1 MPVAS
6 IASRKLRDQRIT
18 ENLLRWYAGSQR
30 DLPWRHARDPY
41 RVWVSEVMLQQTQ
54 VATVVPYYRRF
65 VERFPDVAALAAAP
79 VDDVLKL
86 WEGLGYYA
94 RARNLHAAALE
105 VLRAHSGRIPDDPG
119 AFRKLPGVG
128 DYIVAA
134 VMSIAFGRPL
144 AVADGNVKRVVARLD
159 ALDDSID
166 RPAGARAV
174 LERAQHLLAGADPG
188 TFNQAMMELGALVC
202 RPANP
207 RCDACPI
214 RKQCAAQLEGDP
226 SRYPVRAPR
235 RKVPAARI
243 AVGVVSRRGR
253 VLITRR
259 PDSGLLGGLWEFP
272 GGKVTEGESPASACA
287 REIREE
293 VSLEVDVGERIARVQ
308 HAYSH
313 LRVEIEVF
321 VCRYRAGDVVL
332 DGPVDYRWIRPE
344 ETDEYA
350 FPRANHKF
358 MADVKKALA
367 RPRRGAKPRRPA

>member
-1 MPVAS
+1 
-6 IASRKLRDQRIT
+6 
-18 ENLLRWYAGSQR
+18 
-30 DLPWRHARDPY
+30 
-41 RVWVSEVMLQQTQ
+41 MLQQTQ
-54 VATVVPYYRRF
+54 VATVVPYYQRF
-65 VERFPDVAALAAAP
+65 VERLPDVAALAAAP

-94 RARNLHAAALE
+94 RARNLHAAAREL
-105 VLRAHSGRIPDDPG
+105 LRAHDGRIPDDPN

-134 VMSIAFGRPL
+134 VMSIAFDRPL

-159 ALDDSID
+159 ALDENID

-174 LERAQHLLAGADPG
+174 LDRAQDLLARDDPG

-202 RPANP
+202 RPLNP
-207 RCDACPI
+207 RCDACPV
-214 RKQCAAQLEGDP
+214 RHQCAARREGDP
-226 SRYPVRAPR
+226 SRYPVRSPR
-235 RKVPAARI
+235 REVPAARI

-272 GGKVTEGESPASACA
+272 GGKVTEGESPACACA

-293 VSLEVDVGERIARVQ
+293 VSLEVEVGERIARVR

-321 VCRYRAGDVVL
+321 ACRYRAGDVVL

-358 MADVKKALA
+358 MAEVKKTLA
-367 RPRRGAKPRRPA
+367 PARRRAKPRRPA

>member
-1 MPVAS
+1 
-6 IASRKLRDQRIT
+6 
-18 ENLLRWYAGSQR
+18 
-30 DLPWRHARDPY
+30 
-41 RVWVSEVMLQQTQ
+41 MLQQTQ
-54 VATVVPYYRRF
+54 VATVVPYYQRF
-65 VERFPDVAALAAAP
+65 VERLPNVAALAAAP

-94 RARNLHAAALE
+94 RARNLHAAAREL
-105 VLRAHSGRIPDDPG
+105 LRAHDGRIPDDPD

-159 ALDDSID
+159 ALDENID

-174 LERAQHLLAGADPG
+174 RDRAQHLLARDNPGA
-188 TFNQAMMELGALVC
+188 FNQAMMELGALVC
-202 RPANP
+202 RPLNP
-207 RCDACPI
+207 RCDACPV
-214 RKQCAAQLEGDP
+214 RNQCAARREGDP
-226 SRYPVRAPR
+226 SRYPVRSR
-235 RKVPAARI
+235 RREVPAARI

-259 PDSGLLGGLWEFP
+259 PESGLLGGLWEFP
-272 GGKVTEGESPASACA
+272 GGKVTEGESPAGACA

-293 VSLEVDVGERIARVQ
+293 VSLEVEVGERIARVH

-313 LRVEIEVF
+313 LKVEIDVF
-321 VCRYRAGDVVL
+321 ACRYRAGDVVL

-358 MADVKKALA
+358 MAEVKRALA
-367 RPRRGAKPRRPA
+367 PARRRAKPRRPA